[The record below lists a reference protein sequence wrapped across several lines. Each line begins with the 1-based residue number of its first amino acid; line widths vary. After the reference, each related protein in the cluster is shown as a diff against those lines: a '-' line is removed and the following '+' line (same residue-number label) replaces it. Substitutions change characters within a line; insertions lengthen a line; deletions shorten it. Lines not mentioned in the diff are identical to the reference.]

1 MKTLE
6 TERLILRPFEEKY
19 LHDFHAYAK
28 DPAVGPKAGWPPH
41 ETMAQT
47 KEVLIRF
54 MADDNEWAIQ
64 EKASRRVVGSL
75 GLHRDERR
83 DRSETIRMIGYAL
96 GKDWWGRGY
105 MTEAVRRVLKHLFEE
120 KDLELVTVYHFSEN
134 LRSQRVIEKC
144 GFRYEGTLRMA
155 SRLYDG
161 TVLDDKCYSMTKEEY
176 YAKMNTPILC

>member
-6 TERLILRPFEEKY
+6 TERLILRPFEEKD
-19 LHDFHAYAK
+19 LHDFHFYSK
-28 DPAVGPKAGWPPH
+28 DPAVGPSAGWPPH

-47 KEVLIRF
+47 REVLLRF
-54 MADDNEWAIQ
+54 MSEDSVWAMEDKTSHKII
-64 EKASRRVVGSL
+64 GSV

-96 GKDWWGRGY
+96 GKNWWGKGY
-105 MTEAVRRVLKHLFEE
+105 MTEAVKRVIKHLFEE
-120 KDLELVTVYHFSEN
+120 KGLDLITVYHFSQN

-161 TVLDDKCYSMTKEEY
+161 QVLDDKCYSMTKEEY
-176 YAKMNTPILC
+176 FSGLKGR

>member
-1 MKTLE
+1 M
-6 TERLILRPFEEKY
+6 RPFEEKD
-19 LHDFHAYAK
+19 LQSFHAYSK
-28 DPAVGPKAGWPPH
+28 DPSVGPNAGWPPH

-54 MADDNEWAIQ
+54 MAEDSVWALE
-64 EKASRRVVGSL
+64 EKKLRRVIGSV

-96 GKDWWGRGY
+96 GKEWWGKGY
-105 MTEAVRRVLKHLFEE
+105 MTEAVRRVIKHLFEDKE
-120 KDLELVTVYHFSEN
+120 LDLITVYHFSQN

-155 SRLYDG
+155 SRLYNG
-161 TVLDDKCYSMTKEEY
+161 QVLDDKCYSMTKEEY
-176 YAKMNTPILC
+176 FTALKKQLSF